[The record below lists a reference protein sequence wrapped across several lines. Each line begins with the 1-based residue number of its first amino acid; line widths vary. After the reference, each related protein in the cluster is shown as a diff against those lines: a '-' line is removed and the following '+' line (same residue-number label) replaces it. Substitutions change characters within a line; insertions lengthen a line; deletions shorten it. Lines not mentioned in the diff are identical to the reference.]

1 MTEVLTGSARII
13 FNKNSVVQRERML
26 STFDRIIPYH
36 VTIIDYFP
44 KKKAH
49 PGSWVQQ
56 LTLKRDDINSL
67 CPQNQSVSNRTE
79 FVDLKLKTVKYYLVI
94 SLC

>member
-1 MTEVLTGSARII
+1 
-13 FNKNSVVQRERML
+13 ML
-26 STFDRIIPYH
+26 STFDFIITYH

-44 KKKAH
+44 KKAH